1 MIGKTMDRIIKPAAS
16 LLERNTMQA
25 LGVNTTTGI
34 ARAYNKLW
42 FGKYHAYRIKQYR
55 ENFVKLIEENGKP
68 AAPVSEIKDGWVIDT
83 SGKLPYLKE
92 LLAES
97 DEIIK
102 ERGGVKR
109 HDYGRPFFQELI
121 TDEHFTRY
129 HSILNFA
136 TSSDVLSTIC
146 NYLGFIP
153 MLSYTMPYGVRL
165 IESWNR
171 FDNAPDA
178 PLRVSQL
185 FHLDVHDKPMAY
197 AIVVLRDV
205 TMEMGPFC
213 FLPKSISEK
222 ACGGLGN
229 YHTRKGG
236 HRVTDEKMYTVVPE
250 SELIRLCCPAGTVLF
265 LDNSACFHY
274 GSRNAVKP
282 RYLMMFAYLSTC
294 RTDFG
299 DIILKHMRYPV
310 RAGDSRLRRMLLE
323 KEYME

>member
-1 MIGKTMDRIIKPAAS
+1 MIGKTIDRIIKPAAS
-16 LLERNTMQA
+16 LLEKNSMQA

-42 FGKYHAYRIKQYR
+42 FGKYQEYRIKQYR
-55 ENFVKLIEENGKP
+55 ENFDNLIEENGKP
-68 AAPVSEIKDGWVIDT
+68 AAPVNEIKDGWVIDT

-92 LLAES
+92 LLSES

-109 HDYGRPFFQELI
+109 HDFGRPFFQELI

-129 HSILNFA
+129 PAILNFA

-146 NYLGFIP
+146 NYLAFIP
-153 MLSYTMPYGVRL
+153 MLSYSLPCGARL
-165 IESWNR
+165 VESWNR
-171 FDNAPDA
+171 FDNDPDS

-185 FHLDVHDKPMAY
+185 FHLDFHDKPMAY
-197 AIVVLRDV
+197 AIVTLRDV

-213 FLPKSISEK
+213 FLPESVSEK

-236 HRVTDEKMYTVVPE
+236 HRVTDEKMYSVVPE

-282 RYLMMFAYLSTC
+282 RYLMMFAYMSTC